1 MKVLILGASGMIGS
15 TTFKVLRQ
23 SGTLDVWGTLRSSY
37 DRSLFSQT
45 DALKLIDGVELTH
58 SDLLPR
64 LYSNLKPDVVVNCA
78 GLTKHRAEANDP
90 IQNIELNSI
99 LPHRLAGLCK
109 LAGARLVHV
118 STDCVFQG
126 DKGGYVESDSPDA
139 RDFYGRSKS
148 MGEIICSPHVIT
160 LRTSTIGHELKTRYG
175 LLEWFLSLDD
185 NCHDQDIYSA

>member
-90 IQNIELNSI
+90 IQNIEINSMYN
-99 LPHRLAGLCK
+99 LM
-109 LAGARLVHV
+109 
-118 STDCVFQG
+118 S
-126 DKGGYVESDSPDA
+126 
-139 RDFYGRSKS
+139 SKD
-148 MGEIICSPHVIT
+148 GE
-160 LRTSTIGHELKTRYG
+160 
-175 LLEWFLSLDD
+175 
-185 NCHDQDIYSA
+185 